1 MCKDIPELVSPLEL
15 MKVKLIELKLNA
27 NLLISK
33 LTKSIEEALKP
44 ISEYTENPNLT
55 NLNKLGAFLK

>member
-55 NLNKLGAFLK
+55 NLNKLGTFLK

>member
-1 MCKDIPELVSPLEL
+1 

-55 NLNKLGAFLK
+55 NLNKLGTFLK